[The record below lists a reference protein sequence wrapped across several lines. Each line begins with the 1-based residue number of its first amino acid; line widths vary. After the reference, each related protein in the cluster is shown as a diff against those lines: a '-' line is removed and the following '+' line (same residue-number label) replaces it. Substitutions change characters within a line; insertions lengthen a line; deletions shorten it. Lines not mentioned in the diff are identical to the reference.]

1 MELEVNGIQY
11 GRFTQASAVISLDSI
26 ARGFSFTAVSTDGLP
41 LPFKGGEPCRVIVDG
56 TPILDGFIEV
66 VNVDYDARGHT
77 ITIEG
82 RGKTGDLVDS
92 SLAGKE
98 INPPISLKK
107 IIEGVIAEIGL
118 DIAVIDNTGIEDFNE
133 AEDKLGP
140 AVGENAFQF
149 IERLARKRQ
158 VLLTSNSDSDVV
170 ITRSEPTAID
180 VNLQNIVGSDSN
192 NIISGT
198 VNYNRTQRF
207 RDYLVKSQQNTS
219 SLVFS
224 GNADLSDV
232 VDQGGSALDEDV
244 RTGRQL
250 VMKAEKASSN
260 DQATERA
267 IWEANLRRTRSQVY
281 SANVNEYRTKAG
293 ELWSVNKLVTIT
305 DQFADIDAR
314 MLINS
319 IQFKFGTTEGRQTVL
334 GFVDKDAYQVEIS
347 EPVPVDNV
355 GGNLFGGA
363 G

>member
-1 MELEVNGIQY
+1 MELQVNGIQY
-11 GRFTQASAVISLDSI
+11 GRFTTASAVISLDSI
-26 ARGFSFTAVSTDGLP
+26 ARGFSFTAVSTAGLP

-56 TPILDGFIEV
+56 SPVLDGFIEV
-66 VNVDYDARGHT
+66 VNVDYDAGGHS

-82 RGKTGDLVDS
+82 RSKSGDLVDS
-92 SLAGKE
+92 SLEGKE

-107 IIEGVIAEIGL
+107 IIEDVITEIGL

-140 AVGENAFQF
+140 AVGENAFKF

-158 VLLTSNSDSDVV
+158 VLLTSNGDSDVV
-170 ITRSEPTAID
+170 ITRSDPTEID
-180 VNLQNIVGSDSN
+180 VNLQNIVQSNNN
-192 NIISGT
+192 NIISGS
-198 VNYNRTQRF
+198 VSYDRTQRF

-219 SLVFS
+219 SLVFG

-232 VDQGGSALDEDV
+232 VDQGGSALDDEV

-267 IWEANLRRTRSQVY
+267 IWEANIRRTRSQVY
-281 SANVNEYRTKAG
+281 SATVNEYRTKSG
-293 ELWSVNKLVTIT
+293 ELWSENKLVPIT
-305 DQFADIDAR
+305 DEFADINAR

-319 IQFKFGTTEGRQTVL
+319 IEFKFGTTEGRQTVL
-334 GFVDKDAYQVEIS
+334 GFVDKDAYKVEIS
-347 EPVPVDNV
+347 EPETVDNV
-355 GGNLFGGA
+355 GNNLFGSA

>member
-26 ARGFSFTAVSTDGLP
+26 ARGFSFTAVSTEGLP

-56 TPILDGFIEV
+56 TPVLDGFIEI
-66 VNVDYDARGHT
+66 VNVDYDAGGHT
-77 ITIEG
+77 ITVQG
-82 RGKTGDLVDS
+82 RSKTGDLVDS

-107 IIEGVIAEIGL
+107 IIEDVITEIGL
-118 DIAVIDNTGIEDFNE
+118 DIIVVDETGIEDFNE

-140 AVGENAFQF
+140 AVGENAFVF

-158 VLLTSNSDSDVV
+158 VLLTSDSDSNVV
-170 ITRSEPTAID
+170 ITRSDPTEIE
-180 VNLQNIVGSDSN
+180 VNLQNIVQSNSN
-192 NIISGT
+192 NIIRGS
-198 VNYNRTQRF
+198 VNYDRSQRF
-207 RDYLVKSQQNTS
+207 RDYQVKSQQNTS

-224 GNADLSDV
+224 GNADLMDV

-244 RTGRQL
+244 RAGRQM

-267 IWEANLRRTRSQVY
+267 VWEANVRRTRSQVY
-281 SANVNEYRTKAG
+281 SAHVNEYRTQAG
-293 ELWSVNKLVTIT
+293 ELWSENKLVTIT
-305 DQFADIDAR
+305 DEFADIDAR
-314 MLINS
+314 MLVNS
-319 IQFKFGTTEGRQTVL
+319 IEFKFGISEGRQTVL

-347 EPVPVDNV
+347 EPETVDNV
-355 GGNLFGGA
+355 GSSLFGSA